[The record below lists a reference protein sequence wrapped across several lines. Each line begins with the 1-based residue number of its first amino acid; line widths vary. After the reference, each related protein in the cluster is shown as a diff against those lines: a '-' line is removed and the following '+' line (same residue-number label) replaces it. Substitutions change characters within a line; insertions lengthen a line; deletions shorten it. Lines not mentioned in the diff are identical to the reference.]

1 MQSIVMAATGAKAG
15 HNNTISKQ
23 VSSISC
29 TNFSIPYKVLI
40 YCIYLDTLCAREG
53 EK

>member
-1 MQSIVMAATGAKAG
+1 MQYYIMAASEENKG
-15 HNNTISKQ
+15 HNNTISEQ

-29 TNFSIPYKVLI
+29 TNFSILYKVLI
-40 YCIYLDTLCAREG
+40 FCIYLDTLCAREG